1 MILTAGFAAPAA
13 QRRPITLPEGEM
25 ISTTF
30 AFVFLTA
37 TAQAP
42 SFGPLPNGGWA
53 DTPKGRFECQIEKGG
68 IEVLKLDGKVI
79 YQGYAPD
86 VVKDGPIAEGFLA
99 GDTSGVNCFNIIDN
113 RAGYLV
119 IQRAIAPPWY
129 SLYDFAVIDFGASP
143 PTIRELV
150 EGDTPPGKSNEGI
163 VRWKA
168 DGFSLRYYGLPVG
181 VAHDSESAP
190 KPALHELW
198 FDFAAK
204 KSTQVK

>member
-1 MILTAGFAAPAA
+1 MRLPPFSFPIGQAYAPRMRYAA
-13 QRRPITLPEGEM
+13 L
-25 ISTTF
+25 

-37 TAQAP
+37 TSPAP

-53 DTPKGRFECQIEKGG
+53 DTPKGRFECQIETGG

-79 YQGYAPD
+79 YKGNAPD

-99 GDTSGVNCFNIIDN
+99 GDTSGVKCFNIIDN

-129 SLYDFAVIDFGASP
+129 QLYDFAVIDFGASP
-143 PTIRELV
+143 PTITELV
-150 EGDTPPGKSNEGI
+150 EGDTPPGRSKTGVVS
-163 VRWKA
+163 WKA
-168 DGFSLRYYGLPVG
+168 NGFSLRYYGLPAG
-181 VAHDSESAP
+181 AERESG

-198 FDFAAK
+198 FDFGTK
-204 KSTQVK
+204 KTTHVK